1 MLDKNRWLCSYAL
14 FLVMGVLSS
23 PAAGQTTEGRVAT
36 GLFVPTGDD
45 ADVSEPSF
53 ALQLAANVQIVGRL
67 AAEAELTWVPINLDS
82 EPRSVGTLVE
92 ARQITALAGLRL
104 STTVVSAASRKT
116 LAYVAWRIGFSRIAV
131 RSDTTTS
138 VSGWIGRTVD
148 ATENLPPFSFPIRA
162 TENGFVLSPRAGI
175 LLRPSPLSLIDLSFT
190 PSFIFDG
197 GEITTQFI
205 ATIGFGLIGSLD

>member
-1 MLDKNRWLCSYAL
+1 MFHKNRCLCRYAL
-14 FLVMGVLSS
+14 LLVGCVLSS
-23 PAAGQTTEGRVAT
+23 AVAGQTTEGYVAT

-45 ADVSEPSF
+45 ADVSDPSF
-53 ALQLAANVQIVGRL
+53 ALQLTADVQIVRQL

-82 EPRSVGTLVE
+82 AQRSVGTLVE

-104 STTVVSAASRKT
+104 SSNEISTASQRPSAYIAF
-116 LAYVAWRIGFSRIAV
+116 RIGFSRIAV

-148 ATENLPPFSFPIRA
+148 ATEHLPPFSFPIRA

-175 LLRPSPLSLIDLSFT
+175 LLRPSPQSLIDLSFT

-197 GEITTQFI
+197 GEVTTQFI